1 MAKRAMQIRVSTYL
15 DSKGLMAAVDEAK
28 RPVLKR
34 EAIKIRDVARRSM
47 HKAPDFFPSIDSL
60 LSPALTAAF
69 RRGGIFALYVVAQ
82 ELGVPR
88 AVVKAALRASGNSK
102 SGVTKVP
109 SRPGDPPHVQTGKL
123 KRGVIA
129 EMDPKTG
136 NVNIGPSGEGWY
148 GRIHEFGL
156 GKHPAR
162 PFMAPALEKRRRHL
176 PEGFRDMKLSKT
188 KAGRRMNKMRG
199 AKGPNAKTTST

>member
-34 EAIKIRDVARRSM
+34 EAIKIRDLARKSM
-47 HKAPDFFPSIDSL
+47 HKAPPGSDLSMELPEALKPFVRLGIRAIYQAAYQLGIPAKVVSL
-60 LSPALTAAF
+60 ALRQSRGRKTAK
-69 RRGGIFALYVVAQ
+69 RRG
-82 ELGVPR
+82 
-88 AVVKAALRASGNSK
+88 
-102 SGVTKVP
+102 VP
-109 SRPGDPPHVQTGKL
+109 STAPDPPHVQTGRL

-162 PFMAPALEKRRRHL
+162 PFMAPALEKRRKHL
-176 PEGFRDMKLSKT
+176 PEGFRDMNIGKT
-188 KAGRRMNKMRG
+188 KAGRRMNKVRG